1 MFPLHYLYS
10 KVCEA
15 KQDIIS
21 LILSK
26 EGIDFLKSNNIPF
39 DEKECDDGVTR
50 IFLSSNLLKS
60 RFCYT

>member
-50 IFLSSNLLKS
+50 IFLVLI
-60 RFCYT
+60 F